1 MTQAEDAAMRC
12 LSLLESAPSSASKI
26 GQRLTQSA
34 VPAPP
39 LSMVYSKYIYIHVYV
54 FVYIYIYTQYIYI
67 YIDTTGGYPRTTE
80 LQENSAGNREPS

>member
-1 MTQAEDAAMRC
+1 MTQAEDAAVRC

-39 LSMVYSKYIYIHVYV
+39 LSMVYSKYIYVCVYV
-54 FVYIYIYTQYIYI
+54 FVYIYIY
-67 YIDTTGGYPRTTE
+67 TTGGYPRTTE